1 MHGHVFISYASHDR
15 EIADRLCGT
24 LESRGIACW
33 IAPRDIQPGAE
44 WAEQIIDGISSADV
58 MLLIFSSHSNAS
70 PQVRREIERAV
81 HRQVPL
87 LPVRVENVLPSKGM
101 EYFLGTSHWLDAHD
115 GSIERHEAAI
125 LRAVDAMRS
134 KHDRA
139 EPGRASELAAPAMS
153 TRPPVAVAPAE
164 PAAWTPAALARL
176 QSLLAE
182 YVGPVAGAL
191 VKRAAAQARDHDSMI
206 DTLAAEVDDV
216 TARNAFVTACRNE
229 RWSAG

>member
-1 MHGHVFISYASHDR
+1 MDGHVFISHASADR
-15 EIADRLCGT
+15 KLADRLCGT

-44 WAEQIIDGISSADV
+44 WAEQIIDGINLADV

-87 LPVRVENVLPSKGM
+87 LPVRVENVLPSRGL
-101 EYFLGTSHWLDAHD
+101 EYFLGVPHWLDAHD
-115 GSIERHEAAI
+115 GPIENHEAAI

-139 EPGRASELAAPAMS
+139 EPGRANRPAALMS
-153 TRPPVAVAPAE
+153 ARPPVAVAPAV
-164 PAAWTPAALARL
+164 PAAWTPATLIRL
-176 QSLLAE
+176 QTLLAE

-191 VKRAAAQARDHDSMI
+191 VKRAAAQAADHDSLI
-206 DTLAAEVDDV
+206 DTLAAEVGDLA
-216 TARNAFVTACRNE
+216 ARNAFVAACRNE
-229 RWSAG
+229 RWSVG